1 MTKFHFARKIVSDLP
16 DKTPETETDAEL
28 AAWAEAVVA
37 SVTPDEL
44 ASLMKDYRKQAQNKR
59 RSAVDREFARRRA
72 KALAEVKKRN
82 S

>member
-1 MTKFHFARKIVSDLP
+1 MP

-28 AAWAEAVVA
+28 TAWAEAVVA

-44 ASLMKDYRKQAQNKR
+44 ARLMKDYREQSQNKR
-59 RSAVDREFARRRA
+59 RSAADREFARRRA
-72 KALAEVKKRN
+72 KALAEVPKRN